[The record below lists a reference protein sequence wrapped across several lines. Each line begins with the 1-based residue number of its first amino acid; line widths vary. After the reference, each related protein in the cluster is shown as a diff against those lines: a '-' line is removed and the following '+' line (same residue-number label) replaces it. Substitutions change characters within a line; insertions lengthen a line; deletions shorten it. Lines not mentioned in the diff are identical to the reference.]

1 MKLPT
6 DDFLKN
12 EINQML
18 ENYQNGK
25 FDISLNLALSILK
38 KDPKH
43 NLTIK
48 ILGSIYEQQDK
59 LDESLKMYQKSLA
72 LDNNDPEAHNN
83 LGLVLQKLGR
93 LQEAMLSLKKAI
105 ALKPDFIIA
114 IYNLGNT
121 LKEIGNLEDAEINLK
136 RCIELKPNFIEAY
149 INLANTQSENN
160 NFKDAERSLK
170 RCIELKQNFIPA
182 HYNLGNLLKKL
193 GRLDEA
199 MTSYNYLLKLKPS
212 YKPALLGRG
221 QIFFIKKKF
230 DQALNDFDNCNTS
243 ESRARALITLYNSG
257 NIDEIYQRIN
267 NNAKLDE
274 KNLRVAAFSSFI
286 SHKENKETKNNFCKN
301 PLEFLY
307 FSNLSSHL
315 KNSDKF
321 IDDLIDEIKH
331 INASW
336 EPSNKTTIKGFQ
348 STKNLFVD
356 SKGKIKDL
364 QKIIIDELQKYNL
377 KFKDKSCLFINE
389 WPLKK
394 NLFGWHVILQQQ
406 GYQDP
411 HIHPAGWLSGVIY
424 LKVVPSLE
432 KNEGAIEFSLNAQN
446 YSDVKS
452 PKFIHQPKKGDIVF
466 FPSSLHHRTI
476 PFTTN
481 TDRIII
487 SFDLLPDR

>member
-12 EINQML
+12 EINLML

-83 LGLVLQKLGR
+83 LGLVLQKQGR

-160 NFKDAERSLK
+160 NFKGAERSLK
-170 RCIELKQNFIPA
+170 KCIELKQNFIPA

-307 FSNLSSHL
+307 FSNLLSHL

-321 IDDLIDEIKH
+321 IDDLIDQIKH

-356 SKGKIKDL
+356 PKGKIKDL

>member
-83 LGLVLQKLGR
+83 LGLVLQKQGK

-170 RCIELKQNFIPA
+170 KCIELKQNFIPA

-321 IDDLIDEIKH
+321 IDDLIDQIKH

-411 HIHPAGWLSGVIY
+411 HIHPVGWLSGVIY

>member
-170 RCIELKQNFIPA
+170 KCIELKQNFIPA

-321 IDDLIDEIKH
+321 IDDLIDQIKH

-356 SKGKIKDL
+356 PKKKIKDL

>member
-160 NFKDAERSLK
+160 HFKDAERSLK
-170 RCIELKQNFIPA
+170 KCIELKQNFIPA

-321 IDDLIDEIKH
+321 IDDLIDQIKH

-356 SKGKIKDL
+356 PKGKIKDL

>member
-83 LGLVLQKLGR
+83 LGLVLQKQGR

-121 LKEIGNLEDAEINLK
+121 LKESGNLEDAEINLK

-160 NFKDAERSLK
+160 HFKDAERSLK
-170 RCIELKQNFIPA
+170 KCIELKQNFIPA

-286 SHKENKETKNNFCKN
+286 SHKEKKETKNNFCKN

-307 FSNLSSHL
+307 FSNLLSHL

-356 SKGKIKDL
+356 PKGKIKDL

-452 PKFIHQPKKGDIVF
+452 PKFIHQPKKGDFVF

>member
-83 LGLVLQKLGR
+83 LGLVLQKQGR

-170 RCIELKQNFIPA
+170 KCIELKQNFIPA

-356 SKGKIKDL
+356 PKGKIKDL